1 MGWFYKLLKKEEF
14 LPTRLGMFVNS
25 SYLIRRALGQA
36 VAKHCGEMRGTM
48 LDFGC
53 GTAPYRQLFKIDH
66 YLGLEIDSPGY
77 PLKNAHS
84 TLLYSGGLIPL
95 ENESVDSILMTEV
108 LEHVF
113 NPAQVLAEF
122 HRILRSGGCVL
133 ITCPFAWPLHEEPY
147 DYARYTPFALR
158 HLVQTSGLEVKSIE
172 KSGNWTLLQIQLLL
186 TYSVQNLLPQEGR
199 LNRVGKIIYCT
210 ILNPLALVL
219 NFFLP
224 KDERL
229 YFNNIVVACKK

>member
-122 HRILRSGGCVL
+122 HRILRPGGCIL

-147 DYARYTPFALR
+147 DYALHPICVAAPCSNQWFRGEVYREIWQLDTLADSASSDLQRAESPSAGGPSESGGQD
-158 HLVQTSGLEVKSIE
+158 HLLHHPESPCPSAE
-172 KSGNWTLLQIQLLL
+172 
-186 TYSVQNLLPQEGR
+186 
-199 LNRVGKIIYCT
+199 
-210 ILNPLALVL
+210 
-219 NFFLP
+219 FFP
-224 KDERL
+224 TQG
-229 YFNNIVVACKK
+229 